1 MKAFFVDPDK
11 YYPACQSGIH
21 LLFCRI
27 DLCCL
32 LQTIAGL
39 MLVWDFVLY
48 LQEKFTALY
57 HNQWLFGLVV
67 EEEGSFCAGRP

>member
-1 MKAFFVDPDK
+1 MGCVFILFAENEFLACPDK

-27 DLCCL
+27 ALCCL

-48 LQEKFTALY
+48 LQEKIYGF
-57 HNQWLFGLVV
+57 V
-67 EEEGSFCAGRP
+67 S